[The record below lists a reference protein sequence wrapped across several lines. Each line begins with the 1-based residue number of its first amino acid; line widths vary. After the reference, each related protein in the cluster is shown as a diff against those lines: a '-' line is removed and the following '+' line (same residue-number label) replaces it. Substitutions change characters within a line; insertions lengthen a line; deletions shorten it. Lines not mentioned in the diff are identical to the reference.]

1 MSATWT
7 CPNCDRSVIGSVC
20 YCMAS
25 EEAKL
30 HGRIAELSQ
39 RLAERDAEV
48 ERLWKQADAR
58 ILELEA
64 QRNRAIQAATE
75 LALSLETVLDEYCQA
90 ESDMAFER
98 GDCSNWTTADAIAEL
113 PLGVA
118 KTIKLYVQ
126 GDGIEKLQ
134 GDLR

>member
-48 ERLWKQADAR
+48 EWLRHRLHACEQ
-58 ILELEA
+58 
-64 QRNRAIQAATE
+64 Q
-75 LALSLETVLDEYCQA
+75 LAMIHYHLVRENYSGWASVPVDLLVPLTQENLDRCDQEV
-90 ESDMAFER
+90 S
-98 GDCSNWTTADAIAEL
+98 
-113 PLGVA
+113 
-118 KTIKLYVQ
+118 
-126 GDGIEKLQ
+126 
-134 GDLR
+134 